1 MPRDGGSGLSPVC
14 ISPKVSGV
22 LGGIQIYQFHE
33 VLEPGWCGIGVPWSW
48 ARSAGV
54 SRPPGPQSLPTHK
67 MGMMKTAALCVV
79 LWESLGKKYQ
89 TPALRDRA
97 LADPGCFGEGGFLLL
112 FSPEGHS
119 QVPFLFWRSI
129 QRRFLILPILQDT
142 PRG

>member
-1 MPRDGGSGLSPVC
+1 MPRGGGSGPSPVC

-48 ARSAGV
+48 ARSTGV

-67 MGMMKTAALCVV
+67 MGMMKTAALRVV
-79 LWESLGKKYQ
+79 LWESLGKEYQ

-97 LADPGCFGEGGFLLL
+97 LADPGFLLL
-112 FSPEGHS
+112 FSPGWPLWAEGHS

-129 QRRFLILPILQDT
+129 QRRLLILLILQDT
-142 PRG
+142 PV